1 LAGRPRQRPLPDHLP
16 ASLHP
21 PVSDRPAPA
30 TPDRV
35 APPGE
40 PHLITGGARWKNGGA
55 HSLSRRRHRT
65 ARRRTRSR
73 GRRASVPGSGSRR
86 ATRRGVNHPGSR
98 RRYVQLRR
106 PGAFGV
112 GRRASRARQRSLRA
126 ERGSRAPLRAAGAAH
141 HIDDI
146 GAPAGTLGD
155 PLAPGLTAALRGPR
169 RHSHRRLG
177 PEGSLPGGPGGPN
190 HRHTATPGRRIR
202 LRSLRHPATELRLRE
217 LVPVSQTIQPA
228 SWRPGRH
235 LAALSSP
242 PVQQRDRRLRGRRD
256 LAMRPPGHHATRHR
270 IGRHALSPQCL
281 TAPPASAR
289 SLPGRTV
296 DQVHRPAG
304 RVCRRSE
311 PIDE

>member
-1 LAGRPRQRPLPDHLP
+1 VSRWRPPGCRSPTRALAGHPRQRPVADHLP
-16 ASLHP
+16 ASLHLP
-21 PVSDRPAPA
+21 ASDRPAPA

-35 APPGE
+35 APPSA
-40 PHLITGGARWKNGGA
+40 PHLITGGARWKNGGG

-112 GRRASRARQRSLRA
+112 GRRASSARQRSLRA

-155 PLAPGLTAALRGPR
+155 PLAPGLTAALRRPR
-169 RHSHRRLG
+169 RLSHRTLG

-217 LVPVSQTIQPA
+217 LEPVSQTIQP
-228 SWRPGRH
+228 SWRRG
-235 LAALSSP
+235 
-242 PVQQRDRRLRGRRD
+242 VVGRRD

-270 IGRHALSPQCL
+270 IGRHALRAPQCL

-289 SLPGRTV
+289 NLPGRTV